1 MYNLF
6 IDPLLYTVALIDI
19 MEPHFHWIC
28 MLPTTDILD
37 SITTSSAAT

>member
-6 IDPLLYTVALIDI
+6 IDPLLYTVALTD
-19 MEPHFHWIC
+19 MEPHFHWLY

-37 SITTSSAAT
+37 SMPISSAAT